1 MKNKENKKDAEDR
14 IGTVEPKETR
24 NGDEVTFASLGVCKE
39 LCIACES
46 LGWKTPTE
54 IQKNTIPIAL
64 EGRDIIGLAETG
76 SGKTG
81 AFIIPILQ
89 NLLSDQSF
97 LYAIVLA
104 PTRELCVQIS
114 EQFSAFGSLI
124 ALKVATIVGGL
135 DMVSQSLLLAKKPHV
150 IVASP
155 GRLVDHLENT
165 KGFNINSVKYL
176 VMDEADRLLSMDFEL
191 ALTKIIESSP
201 NRRVTYLFSA
211 TMTTKVAKLQKISL
225 TNPVKVCVN
234 TKYDTAS
241 NLVQYYMFIPFKYK
255 WSYFIGLI
263 QNLGQYTGIV
273 FCNTCISCRK
283 GDLLSK
289 ELGFNSVSLHGR
301 MTQSQ
306 RLSALNLFKGKQK
319 RLLFTTEVGS
329 RGLDIP
335 HVDFV
340 INLDVPNSSKDYV
353 HRVGRTARAGRSG
366 RSITIVTQ
374 YDVET
379 FQRIEFALN
388 KKLEEYTSISKEE
401 VMAIHPKVSD
411 SLRNV
416 DAELNE
422 SNEKVTLVG
431 HRKLAKR
438 NKKTKI

>member
-1 MKNKENKKDAEDR
+1 MVTKDNPLESEPAKELVSAEEE
-14 IGTVEPKETR
+14 GSESV
-24 NGDEVTFASLGVCKE
+24 VTFASLGVCKE

-46 LGWKTPTE
+46 LGWKSPTE
-54 IQKNTIPIAL
+54 IQKKTIPIAL

-89 NLLSDQSF
+89 RLLDDQVPM
-97 LYAIVLA
+97 YAVVLA

-124 ALKVATIVGGL
+124 SLRIVTLVGGL
-135 DMVSQSLLLAKKPHV
+135 DMVTQSLSLAKKPHI

-165 KGFNINSVKYL
+165 KGFNIGNIKFL
-176 VMDEADRLLSMDFEL
+176 VMDEADRLLSMDFEI
-191 ALTKIIESSP
+191 ALGKIVESSP
-201 NRRVTYLFSA
+201 RNRTTYLFSA
-211 TMTTKVAKLQKISL
+211 TMTTKVAKLQRISL
-225 TNPVKVCVN
+225 SNPVKVCVN
-234 TKYDTAS
+234 TKYDTAL
-241 NLVQYYMFIPFKYK
+241 NLLQYYIFIPFKYK
-255 WSYFIGLI
+255 WSYLVGLL
-263 QNLGQYTGIV
+263 QNLGQYTGII
-273 FCNTCISCRK
+273 FCNTCVNCRR

-289 ELGFNSVSLHGR
+289 ELGFNSISLHGR
-301 MTQSQ
+301 MSQSQ
-306 RLSALNLFKGKQK
+306 RLSALSLFKGKQK

-340 INLDVPNSSKDYV
+340 INFDIPTSSKDYV

-366 RSITIVTQ
+366 RAISMVTQ

-388 KKLEEYTSISKEE
+388 KKLEEYTSIQKEE
-401 VMAIHPKVSD
+401 VIAIHAKVAD
-411 SLRNV
+411 SLRAV
-416 DAELNE
+416 DAELND
-422 SNEKVTLVG
+422 SNEKTTLVG
-431 HRKLAKR
+431 HRRLKNR
-438 NKKTKI
+438 NKKK